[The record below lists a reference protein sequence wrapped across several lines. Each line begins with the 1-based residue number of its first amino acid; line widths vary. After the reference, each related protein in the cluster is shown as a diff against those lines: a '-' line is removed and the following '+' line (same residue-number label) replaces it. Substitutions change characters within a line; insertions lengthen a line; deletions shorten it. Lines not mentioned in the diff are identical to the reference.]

1 MDGPPTSQGHPP
13 PEPTYKNHAS
23 ATLHASQL
31 DKFIKKEVSLGAM
44 IGPLDKA
51 PLAPWTQTSPIMT
64 RPKKDSENRRVIVG
78 LSFPLGLSV
87 NDGIAPHCIQN
98 IPYEYCLISITDL
111 TSKVREEGPGCLIW
125 KADLSRACR
134 QLRIDPLHYPLLGI
148 IHKIKTFLDVY
159 LPCGL
164 RSLSLACQRTTNAVA
179 YMMGKRDY
187 FCLAYVDELWPG
199 ERLSGSM

>member
-1 MDGPPTSQGHPP
+1 MTLCDSTPCQTTWVQSNLNIEIWKKNLKDYYDRDICQYLLYGRPANFTGTRP

-78 LSFPLGLSV
+78 LSFLLGLSV

-111 TSKVREEGPGCLIW
+111 TS
-125 KADLSRACR
+125 
-134 QLRIDPLHYPLLGI
+134 
-148 IHKIKTFLDVY
+148 
-159 LPCGL
+159 
-164 RSLSLACQRTTNAVA
+164 
-179 YMMGKRDY
+179 
-187 FCLAYVDELWPG
+187 
-199 ERLSGSM
+199 